1 MFAVSFITA
10 NSLEATR
17 VDVRA
22 RDERAERDERRS

>member
-1 MFAVSFITA
+1 MFSACFTA
-10 NSLEATR
+10 AFATEESR